1 MSRGATRFDFS
12 ARGVERRASLEPA
25 DQLQHAEIRR
35 VVRECGPVQEQ
46 VGVARQC
53 AYGHHANDGDRRA
66 VDGRCWP
73 MSDGSRPV
81 AARPQPLADED
92 GRASRVAR
100 ILRAE
105 VAPESRAHA
114 EDVKVVGGD
123 DRRLH
128 LLRLGVPRQ
137 SVADVGRGHGS
148 HARERR
154 QVRAPGLVLA
164 RRELDRLDAFL
175 EIRLP
180 ENGEPF
186 RLIDRQRAQQHRL
199 HGRGDRRR
207 RADADAERGR
217 GRNHQGW
224 SLDELTEE
232 AASRCKLMR
241 YA

>member
-1 MSRGATRFDFS
+1 MSRGATRSTS
-12 ARGVERRASLEPA
+12 ARAASSDAPAWSRPTSFSTPRSGASCASAVPFRNRSAWRGSVPAGITPTTVTGVLVDDDRPPDERRVAAVSSRPQSFA
-25 DQLQHAEIRR
+25 DQ
-35 VVRECGPVQEQ
+35 
-46 VGVARQC
+46 
-53 AYGHHANDGDRRA
+53 Y
-66 VDGRCWP
+66 
-73 MSDGSRPV
+73 
-81 AARPQPLADED
+81 

-114 EDVKVVGGD
+114 EDVKVVRGD

-137 SVADVGRGHGS
+137 RVADVGRGHGS

-217 GRNHQGW
+217 GRNHQGRP
-224 SLDELTEE
+224 LDELAKE
-232 AASRCKLMR
+232 AADGW
-241 YA
+241 